1 MDLVV
6 VGVGCGNPGWLPNC
20 VEAVVAAGWMV
31 FFLFKVVVTT
41 ASTVKVRAGP
51 RVTNVWKAE

>member
-6 VGVGCGNPGWLPNC
+6 VGVGCGNPGCC

-31 FFLFKVVVTT
+31 FFLFKVVVTI